1 VSEDFGGKMA
11 ESTNIENKKKFSLIE
26 LIMII
31 MLVGIV
37 FTLIIPL
44 RADRI
49 NHDKLKEAVY
59 NMQVIARADVDF
71 KQDPA
76 NGYYIFEHTVVKLDD
91 DGEYTGEDLLYVL
104 DNLLTIKELEGS
116 EKIEKNDKVFLFD
129 YSVTDSTVVG
139 TTNKNFGKEDASI
152 FYYLPNGPW
161 GVNKDKISDSVFDP
175 NWLP

>member
-1 VSEDFGGKMA
+1 MG
-11 ESTNIENKKKFSLIE
+11 ESTKIEKTKKFSLIE

-44 RADRI
+44 RADRL
-49 NHDKLKEAVY
+49 NHDKLNEAVY

-71 KQDPA
+71 KKDPA
-76 NGYYIFEHTVVKLDD
+76 NGYYIFEHNVVKLDE
-91 DGEYTGEDLLYVL
+91 DGEDTGEDLLYVIDDL
-104 DNLLTIKELEGS
+104 QKT
-116 EKIEKNDKVFLFD
+116 NDKFLFD

-139 TTNKNFGKEDASI
+139 TTNKNFGKENASI

-161 GVNKDKISDSVFDP
+161 GVRNDKISESVFDP

>member
-1 VSEDFGGKMA
+1 MA
-11 ESTNIENKKKFSLIE
+11 ESTKIEKTKKFSLIE

-44 RADRI
+44 RADKL
-49 NHDKLKEAVY
+49 NHEKLKEAVY
-59 NMQVIARADVDF
+59 NIQVIARADVEF

-91 DGEYTGEDLLYVL
+91 EGDDTGEDLLFIVDDL
-104 DNLLTIKELEGS
+104 KKT
-116 EKIEKNDKVFLFD
+116 NDEFLFD

-139 TTNKNFGKEDASI
+139 ITNKNFGKEGASI
-152 FYYLPNGPW
+152 FFYLPNGPW
-161 GVNKDKISDSVFDP
+161 GVSNDKISDSVFDP

>member
-1 VSEDFGGKMA
+1 MSEDFGGEMA
-11 ESTNIENKKKFSLIE
+11 ENTKIEKTKKFSLIE

-44 RADRI
+44 RADKI
-49 NHDKLKEAVY
+49 NHGKLKEAVY
-59 NMQVIARADVDF
+59 NIQVIARADVVF
-71 KQDPA
+71 KTDPN

-91 DGEYTGEDLLYVL
+91 EGKYTGEDLLYVV
-104 DNLLTIKELEGS
+104 DDLE
-116 EKIEKNDKVFLFD
+116 KTNDEFLFD

-139 TTNKNFGKEDASI
+139 TTNNNFGKEGASI
-152 FYYLPNGPW
+152 YYFLPNGPW
-161 GVNKDKISDSVFDP
+161 GVSNDKLSDSIFDP

>member
-1 VSEDFGGKMA
+1 MA
-11 ESTNIENKKKFSLIE
+11 ESTKIEKTKKFSLIE

-44 RADRI
+44 RADKL
-49 NHDKLKEAVY
+49 NHGKLNEAVY

-76 NGYYIFEHTVVKLDD
+76 NGYYIFEHIVVKLDEE
-91 DGEYTGEDLLYVL
+91 GNYTGEDILFVTDSLQKTNG
-104 DNLLTIKELEGS
+104 D
-116 EKIEKNDKVFLFD
+116 FLFD
-129 YSVTDSTVVG
+129 YSVTDSTIVG
-139 TTNKNFGKEDASI
+139 ITNKNFGKENASI
-152 FYYLPNGPW
+152 YYYLPNGPW
-161 GVNKDKISDSVFDP
+161 GVSNDKISESVFDP